1 MVMLCFLFSLWLLL
15 NGRITLEICL
25 IGVVLV
31 GAVYA
36 FCIHALDY
44 RPHFERRLLRKAA
57 LYVTYTFVLIW
68 EILKANFGV
77 MRIILT
83 PKPDYHPAIVRVHV
97 PLCKEIS
104 RVFLSNSITLT
115 PGTVTVEE
123 KDGSFLVLCLDK
135 SNADTIADW
144 NLVHILKKL
153 EDTPWN

>member
-1 MVMLCFLFSLWLLL
+1 MVMLCFLFLLWLLL

-36 FCIHALDY
+36 FCVFALGY
-44 RPHFERRLLRKAA
+44 RPRHLRRLLKQAS
-57 LYVTYTFVLIW
+57 LYIAYTFLLIW

-83 PKPDYHPAIVRVHV
+83 PKPDYHPAMVRVRV
-97 PLCKEIS
+97 SLKKEIS

-123 KDGSFLVLCLDK
+123 KDGDFLVLCLDK
-135 SNADTIADW
+135 PNADTIADW
-144 NLVHILKKL
+144 NLVHMLKKL
-153 EDTPWN
+153 EDTSWN